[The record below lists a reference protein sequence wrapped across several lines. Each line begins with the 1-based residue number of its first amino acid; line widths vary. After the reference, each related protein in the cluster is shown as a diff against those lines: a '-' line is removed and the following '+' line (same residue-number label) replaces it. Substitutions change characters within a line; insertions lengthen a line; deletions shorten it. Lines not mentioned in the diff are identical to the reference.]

1 MTPKPVGKL
10 DKATLIV
17 LIALALPV
25 AWFALMLAPLMTE
38 DVNLAGILDG
48 LNAAMA
54 QPFHIQWVEAS
65 PKYLF
70 LFVGMYLTCVMA
82 WAVTRRRT
90 RPLEEYGSAQWGDV
104 RQITKKYASPEPS
117 ANLLMTQNFRLGLD
131 SHRHRRNL
139 NVLVVGGSGA
149 GKTRFYAKPNIL
161 QGNTSFVVTDP
172 KGELARDTGNL
183 MKELGYDVKVIDLI
197 NMNNSFGYN
206 PLQYITSDNDVLR
219 LVTNLIRN
227 TTPKNA
233 SNSDPFWEKSETALL
248 QALILYL
255 VHEAPEEERNF
266 GMVMEMLQAAEVRE
280 EEEDF
285 KSDLDYL
292 FEDLAMR
299 NPDHIA
305 VKQYGIFKMAAGKT
319 AKSILVSV
327 GVRLATFNLSDVV
340 RMTNVDEMDIPS
352 IGERKTIVYCC
363 IPDNDSSFNYLIG
376 MFYTQVFQQL
386 YLSADRKHHGR
397 LPVHVHFVLDEFANI
412 ALPDDFEKLLATMR
426 SREISVSIII
436 QNMAQLKALF
446 KDNWESLVGNCDSF
460 LYLGGNEQSTHEYV
474 SKLMGKGTIDT
485 TTHGLNKGKNGSYS
499 DNYQQTGREL
509 LTADEVRMLDNRY
522 ALLFVRGERPMV
534 DEKYNLLRHPNI
546 ARTPDGKGQPFSHD
560 GLDRLPDDVLFDPD
574 RPEDFVLLDG
584 DEFAEMLLSPD
595 GIPEEELEPD
605 PIDFDTYGG
614 NE

>member
-1 MTPKPVGKL
+1 MMPKPVGKL
-10 DKATLIV
+10 DKTTLV
-17 LIALALPV
+17 LLILLVIPV

-38 DVNLAGILDG
+38 EADLASLLEG

-54 QPFHIQWVEAS
+54 QPLNIRWVDSS
-65 PKYLF
+65 PKFLF
-70 LFVGMYLTCVMA
+70 LFTGLYATCVLA

-90 RPLEEYGSAQWGDV
+90 RPLEEYGSAQWGDAK
-104 RQITKKYASPEPS
+104 QISKKYASSQSSE
-117 ANLLMTQNFRLGLD
+117 NLLLTQNFQLGLD
-131 SHRHRRNL
+131 SHKHRRNL

-149 GKTRFYAKPNIL
+149 GKTRFFAKPNVL
-161 QGNTSFVVTDP
+161 QGNTSFIVTDP
-172 KGELARDTGNL
+172 KGELCRDTGNV
-183 MKELGYDVKVIDLI
+183 MKSLGYDVKVIDLI
-197 NMNNSFGYN
+197 NMSQSFGYN

-233 SNSDPFWEKSETALL
+233 NSNDPFWEKSETALL

-280 EEEDF
+280 EDEEY
-285 KSDLDYL
+285 KSDLDIL
-292 FEDLAMR
+292 FEALAMR
-299 NPDHIA
+299 SPDHIA
-305 VKQYGIFKMAAGKT
+305 VKQYNIFKMASGKT

-327 GVRLATFNLSDVV
+327 GVRLATFNLSEVV
-340 RMTNVDEMDIPS
+340 RMTDVDEMDIPS
-352 IGERKTIVYCC
+352 IGEKKTIVYCC

-376 MFYTQVFQQL
+376 MFYTQTFQQL
-386 YLSADRKHHGR
+386 YLLADRKYKGR
-397 LPVHVHFVLDEFANI
+397 LPVHVHFLMDEFANV

-474 SKLMGKGTIDT
+474 SKLMGKATIDT

-509 LTADEVRMLDNRY
+509 LTPDEVRMLDNRY

-534 DEKYNLLRHPNI
+534 DLKYDLLKHPNI
-546 ARTPDGKGQPFSHD
+546 ALTPDGKGKPYSHD
-560 GLDRLPDDVLFDPD
+560 GLDGLPDDVLFDPS

-584 DEFAEMLLSPD
+584 DEFAEMMLNPEVVPD
-595 GIPEEELEPD
+595 EELEPE
-605 PIDFDTYGG
+605 PIDYEFM
-614 NE
+614 EE

>member
-1 MTPKPVGKL
+1 MPT
-10 DKATLIV
+10 
-17 LIALALPV
+17 
-25 AWFALMLAPLMTE
+25 
-38 DVNLAGILDG
+38 
-48 LNAAMA
+48 
-54 QPFHIQWVEAS
+54 S
-65 PKYLF
+65 Y
-70 LFVGMYLTCVMA
+70 
-82 WAVTRRRT
+82 
-90 RPLEEYGSAQWGDV
+90 
-104 RQITKKYASPEPS
+104 
-117 ANLLMTQNFRLGLD
+117 
-131 SHRHRRNL
+131 
-139 NVLVVGGSGA
+139 
-149 GKTRFYAKPNIL
+149 IL

-546 ARTPDGKGQPFSHD
+546 VRTPDGKGQPFFQD
-560 GLDRLPDDVLFDPD
+560 GLDRLPDDVLFDPG
-574 RPEDFVLLDG
+574 RPEDFILLDG

-595 GIPEEELEPD
+595 TIPEEELESE